1 VAVRTLLPEP
11 PYKLPVVVVKLHHS
25 PEIPVLRHRPR
36 NREVRT
42 SRIPLALL
50 HHHIRVHDQRI
61 LVLVVLHQLNLP
73 RLVSEYQS

>member
-1 VAVRTLLPEP
+1 MAVRALLPEL
-11 PYKLPVVVVKLHHS
+11 PYKLLVVVVKLHHS
-25 PEIPVLRHRPR
+25 PEISILRHQSR

-61 LVLVVLHQLNLP
+61 LVLIVLHQLNLT
-73 RLVSEYQS
+73 RLVSEY